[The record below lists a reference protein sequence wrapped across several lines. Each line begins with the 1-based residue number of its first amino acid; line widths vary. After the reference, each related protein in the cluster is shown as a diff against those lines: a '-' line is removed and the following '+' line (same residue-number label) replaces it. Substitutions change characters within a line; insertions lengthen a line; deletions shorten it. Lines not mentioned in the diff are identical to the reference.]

1 LTEQFSFHIFDPA
14 QGEFSK
20 RFLASSNELMKGG
33 EHMALKQSCFS
44 AAMIIVLFFPPNLH
58 AQGKPDFSNYEYCVT
73 DDGTFGLYKPKGWK
87 TGTQRYANGRMVF
100 VSDQKDL
107 SYASVLFLEKIDS
120 NLDSVTFA
128 GATLKNV
135 MKQMPNLKI
144 LEARSNRERIRTVV
158 KYQRP
163 GPRNILIEGKYCF
176 NVKRPTAL
184 VTGYEAPA
192 KQLREMVPTLLTV
205 IANITILDD
214 QAYRTRAAQTKGG
227 EPVVPPMRE
236 VLAQDNTCRL
246 LVPQGWNFTGA
257 KGAAVCASPDEN
269 AGFIFTTV
277 GFVARSRIPYFDS
290 SKIPGLHYEYMR
302 PIDALI
308 VAARHMGSSNHRVLE
323 RHANR
328 SAAMEGSAFL
338 KKQVDAEIALISYT
352 NRKGVACVGYYDVVG
367 SVPDNAGQWGI
378 IPMGFWAPANQF
390 GRYLPSLIKIAES
403 FRINEQ
409 WAAEYVRQG
418 MAKVREMMK
427 TTSSMM
433 SRYAEEMRQSSLAAH
448 ENRMK
453 SSDYISYKFSSYM
466 RGEQDWVTSLE
477 GGTVVTSHHWGLTV
491 NGRTTIEGPPF
502 NYYNF
507 QGEKYG
513 LIPVDSS
520 REVYEAVMGH

>member
-1 LTEQFSFHIFDPA
+1 MASRHLTLLAALLTVIFSIQP
-14 QGEFSK
+14 
-20 RFLASSNELMKGG
+20 
-33 EHMALKQSCFS
+33 
-44 AAMIIVLFFPPNLH
+44 IH

-87 TGTQRYANGRMVF
+87 VGTQRYSNGRMVF
-100 VSDQKDL
+100 VTDQKDL
-107 SYASVLFLEKIDS
+107 CYVSMLFLESIDPKH
-120 NLDSVTFA
+120 DSVTFA
-128 GATLKNV
+128 SSTLNSV
-135 MKQMPNLKI
+135 SKQMPGIKI
-144 LEARSNRERIRTVV
+144 LEARSSQDRMHTVV
-158 KYQRP
+158 KYQRS
-163 GPRNILIEGKYCF
+163 GPKGVLIEGKYSF
-176 NVKRPTAL
+176 NVKRPTA
-184 VTGYEAPA
+184 VVFGYEAPA
-192 KQLREMVPTLLTV
+192 NQFKEMVPTLLTT
-205 IANITILDD
+205 IANIILLDD
-214 QAYRTRAAQTKGG
+214 QAYQTRASQTKGG
-227 EPVVPPMRE
+227 EPAVPPMRE
-236 VLAQDNTCRL
+236 VSAKDNTCRL
-246 LVPQGWNFTGA
+246 MVPQGWNLTA
-257 KGAAVCASPDEN
+257 EKGAAVCASSDEN
-269 AGFIFTTV
+269 TGFIFTKV

-308 VAARHMGSSNHRVLE
+308 VAAKHMGASNHKVLE

-352 NRKGVACVGYYDVVG
+352 NRKGAPCIGYYDVVG

-378 IPMGFWAPANQF
+378 IPMGFWAPADQF
-390 GRYLPSLIKIAES
+390 ARYLPSLIKIAES

-409 WAAEYVRQG
+409 WASEYVRQG

-433 SRYAEEMRQSSLAAH
+433 SRYAEEMRQSSLASH
-448 ENRMK
+448 QNRMR
-453 SSDYISYKFSSYM
+453 SSDFISYKFSTYM
-466 RGEQDWVTSLE
+466 RGEQDWVTSSE
-477 GGTVVTSHHWGLTV
+477 GGTMLTSNHWGLTV

-520 REVYEAVMGH
+520 REVYEAVKGNR

>member
-1 LTEQFSFHIFDPA
+1 LFTALIIAFSP
-14 QGEFSK
+14 
-20 RFLASSNELMKGG
+20 
-33 EHMALKQSCFS
+33 LK
-44 AAMIIVLFFPPNLH
+44 LH
-58 AQGKPDFSNYEYCVT
+58 AQEKPDFSTYEYCVT

-87 TGTQRYANGRMVF
+87 VGTQRYPNGRMVF
-100 VSDQKDL
+100 VTDPKNV
-107 SYASVLFLEKIDS
+107 SYVSVLFLEKIDS

-135 MKQMPNLKI
+135 AKQMSGIKI
-144 LEARSNRERIRTVV
+144 LEARSSRDRTHTMV

-163 GPRNILIEGKYCF
+163 GSQNILIEGRYCF

-184 VTGYEAPA
+184 VTGYEGPA
-192 KQLREMVPTLLTV
+192 KHLKERVPALLTV

-214 QAYRTRAAQTKGG
+214 QAYQRLATQRKDQGPAML
-227 EPVVPPMRE
+227 PMRQ
-236 VLAQDNTCRL
+236 ASAPDNTCSL
-246 LVPQGWNFTGA
+246 MVPQGWNLTAG

-290 SKIPGLHYEYMR
+290 SKMPGLHYEYMR

-308 VAARHMGSSNHRVLE
+308 VAARHMGTSNHKVLE

-352 NRKGVACVGYYDVVG
+352 NRKGVPCIGYYDVVG

-378 IPMGFWAPANQF
+378 IPMGFWAPQSQF
-390 GRYLPSLIKIAES
+390 AQYLPSLIKIAES

-409 WAAEYVRQG
+409 WASEYVRQG

-448 ENRMK
+448 QNRMR
-453 SSDYISYKFSSYM
+453 SSDFISYKFSTYM
-466 RGEQDWVTSLE
+466 RSEQEWVTGLE
-477 GGTVVTSHHWGLTV
+477 GGKIYTSDHWGLSS
-491 NGRTTIEGPPF
+491 GGKTIVEGPPF
-502 NYYNF
+502 NYYNYR
-507 QGEKYG
+507 GDYEYG
-513 LIPVDSS
+513 HIPVDSS
-520 REVYEAVMGH
+520 REVFEAVKGSR

>member
-1 LTEQFSFHIFDPA
+1 MAF
-14 QGEFSK
+14 K
-20 RFLASSNELMKGG
+20 R
-33 EHMALKQSCFS
+33 SCV
-44 AAMIIVLFFPPNLH
+44 AVAMLIVLFSPPDLH
-58 AQGKPDFSNYEYCVT
+58 AQGRPDFSNYEYGVT
-73 DDGTFGLYKPKGWK
+73 DDGTFGLYKPKGWR
-87 TGTQRYANGRMVF
+87 TGSQTYPNGRMVF
-100 VSDQKDL
+100 VADQKDL
-107 SYASVLFLEKIDS
+107 SYASMLFLEKIDS
-120 NLDSVTFA
+120 SLDSVSFA

-135 MKQMPNLKI
+135 VAQMPNLKI
-144 LEARSNRERIRTVV
+144 LEARSSRDRMRTVV

-163 GPRNILIEGKYCF
+163 GPQNILIEGKYCF

-192 KQLREMVPTLLTV
+192 GQLQEMVPTLMTV
-205 IANITILDD
+205 IANITILDH

-227 EPVVPPMRE
+227 ESTVPPLRE
-236 VLAQDNTCRL
+236 LSATDNTCRL
-246 LVPQGWNFTGA
+246 MVPEGWNLVAA
-257 KGAAVCASPDEN
+257 KGAAICASPDES

-277 GFVARSRIPYFDS
+277 GFVARSRIPHFDS
-290 SKIPGLHYEYMR
+290 SNIPGLHYEYML
-302 PIDALI
+302 PVDALI
-308 VAARHMGSSNHRVLE
+308 VAARHTGSSNHEVLE

-352 NRKGVACVGYYDVVG
+352 NRKGVPCIGYYDVVG

-378 IPMGFWAPANQF
+378 IPMGFWAPADQF
-390 GRYLPSLIKIAES
+390 ARYLPSLIEIAES

-409 WAAEYVRQG
+409 WASEYVRHG
-418 MAKVREMMK
+418 MAKVREMMA

-433 SRYAEEMRQSSLAAH
+433 SRYAEEIRQSNLAAH
-448 ENRMK
+448 QNRMR
-453 SSDYISYKFSSYM
+453 SSDYISYKFSTYM
-466 RGEQDWVTSLE
+466 RGEQDWVSSLE
-477 GGTVVTSHHWGLTV
+477 GGTVITSHHSGLTV

-520 REVYEAVMGH
+520 REVFEAVMGR